1 MWCPLSNNFALS
13 KSPKTTFVVFVQ
25 SGSRGL
31 LKLLTHE
38 VSFPVYIWNLNMYPE
53 AVLILEKI

>member
-1 MWCPLSNNFALS
+1 MWCPLSNNFELS

-38 VSFPVYIWNLNMYPE
+38 VFFPVYTWNPNMYPE
-53 AVLILEKI
+53 AASDT

>member
-1 MWCPLSNNFALS
+1 MWCPLSNNFELS

-38 VSFPVYIWNLNMYPE
+38 VSFLVYTWNPNMYPE
-53 AVLILEKI
+53 AALDT